1 MIGSLA
7 LIDMKRG
14 KWQVNCDFIILTVKT
29 GLWQSSEFI
38 YDITSSIDSST
49 TSIISPSD
57 ANPPPEETFCSS
69 VTSSS

>member
-1 MIGSLA
+1 MIRSLT
-7 LIDMKRG
+7 LIDMKQG
-14 KWQVNCDFIILTVKT
+14 KWQVNCEFILTVKT